1 MNERRNITRHIDAMG
16 ERKEEGKKKGKKGG
30 PLLSYLVKGSLPR
43 VRRTNISRSPVP
55 AACLGV
61 KKSWREAT
69 EEEAEDQEI
78 VGKRAIR
85 FHYPS
90 HRSSNFDAAR
100 NAQIYI
106 NLSP

>member
-1 MNERRNITRHIDAMG
+1 MRWE
-16 ERKEEGKKKGKKGG
+16 EEGGKKRKRG

-43 VRRTNISRSPVP
+43 VRRTNISCSPVP
-55 AACLGV
+55 GLSRRQ
-61 KKSWREAT
+61 KSWGGGGAERRAT
-69 EEEAEDQEI
+69 VGKTEDQEI

-90 HRSSNFDAAR
+90 HRGSNFDAAR